1 MDIIRRELFTLSSD
15 DEGLVDVGSSDNRLN
30 TVFLLEF
37 FFDHGGSSISDYLWM
52 DDIHSGRM
60 WKTTSSISFLK
71 ISRHAFV
78 DRSIFDTHFWKV
90 AEGQYLRISY
100 REHSSYTTC

>member
-37 FFDHGGSSISDYLWM
+37 SFFLTTGDRPSAITYGWM
-52 DDIHSGRM
+52 
-60 WKTTSSISFLK
+60 TSTVAVCGKRLHPSLFLRFLVTLLL
-71 ISRHAFV
+71 I
-78 DRSIFDTHFWKV
+78 D
-90 AEGQYLRISY
+90 QYLTPIFGK
-100 REHSSYTTC
+100 